1 LLVTTWHDW
10 VLAAAS
16 SPTVRGV
23 ES

>member
-16 SPTVRGV
+16 SPAVRGV